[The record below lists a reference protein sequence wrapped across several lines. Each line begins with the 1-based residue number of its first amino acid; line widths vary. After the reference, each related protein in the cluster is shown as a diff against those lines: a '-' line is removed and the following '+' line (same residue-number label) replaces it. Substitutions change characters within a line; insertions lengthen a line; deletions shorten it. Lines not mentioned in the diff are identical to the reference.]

1 MGVEEKENP
10 AFVEVEQ
17 ATAEQIS
24 TAVEQAPVA
33 VKEIPAAVKV
43 EQELAPVES
52 KQVPGAVEPKQSA
65 AEVKQDLPLVEE
77 KEALSIVETEQ
88 ALDSVEAEQS
98 LAKVEAPAVVE
109 EKKAP
114 EVVEQASE
122 VVEQAPA
129 VEERDTHVDVV
140 EQPLVIVDDKEAPM
154 IVAEQTS
161 DKKEDSV
168 EADDL
173 VVAAAN
179 KDFEDI
185 LASVEANLS
194 QEVQSTVKTE
204 EVELMSCDQEVEL
217 LSETTNAKLPE
228 VENIQTEEIPVSVE
242 EASVASGSNQ
252 FRIDKF
258 STIPSVV
265 VTTEADSISEVLEG
279 KGSTPEVEPEPIEEA
294 IICVQSKPSEG
305 LPVKVEYEAVEE
317 APSAIKPVP
326 VEEMI
331 VSLESKPLE
340 GLPAPVE
347 YEPVK
352 EIPSAVEHVEVSSV
366 KVPAVVKEND
376 TNPSLPEEIKDSI
389 FQFTS
394 TENIKD
400 EVLSSSETST
410 NVHEYI
416 QTECP
421 QSTVCVSSAANE
433 FLNSENIKSHQEETT
448 SMEVVTS
455 DFETTE
461 ALVNI
466 EPSPPKENDAVSEKS
481 FSFTSEIEHPNE
493 CSQVSIEAAQSFPV
507 ENTIS
512 NSPDEIKGSC
522 PVADK
527 GDV

>member
-1 MGVEEKENP
+1 MG
-10 AFVEVEQ
+10 
-17 ATAEQIS
+17 
-24 TAVEQAPVA
+24 
-33 VKEIPAAVKV
+33 
-43 EQELAPVES
+43 
-52 KQVPGAVEPKQSA
+52 
-65 AEVKQDLPLVEE
+65 
-77 KEALSIVETEQ
+77 
-88 ALDSVEAEQS
+88 
-98 LAKVEAPAVVE
+98 

-228 VENIQTEEIPVSVE
+228 IENIQTEEIPVSVE

-317 APSAIKPVP
+317 A
-326 VEEMI
+326 
-331 VSLESKPLE
+331 
-340 GLPAPVE
+340 
-347 YEPVK
+347 
-352 EIPSAVEHVEVSSV
+352 PSAVEHVEVSSV

-466 EPSPPKENDAVSEKS
+466 EPSPPKENDAVPEKS

>member
-1 MGVEEKENP
+1 MG
-10 AFVEVEQ
+10 
-17 ATAEQIS
+17 
-24 TAVEQAPVA
+24 
-33 VKEIPAAVKV
+33 
-43 EQELAPVES
+43 
-52 KQVPGAVEPKQSA
+52 
-65 AEVKQDLPLVEE
+65 
-77 KEALSIVETEQ
+77 
-88 ALDSVEAEQS
+88 
-98 LAKVEAPAVVE
+98 

-228 VENIQTEEIPVSVE
+228 IENIQTEEIPVSVE

-340 GLPAPVE
+340 GLPAPVDYEAVEKVSSAVTPVPVEDIIVSLESKPLEGLPAPVE

-352 EIPSAVEHVEVSSV
+352 EIPSAVEHVEVNSV

-466 EPSPPKENDAVSEKS
+466 EPSPPKENDAVPEKS